1 MLGDVYCFTHSSVHL
16 FITPC
21 SRYVLGF
28 VLGAGD
34 GYKQEYGVFILLEL
48 LLELPGGGRH

>member
-1 MLGDVYCFTHSSVHL
+1 MLGDVCCFTLSSVHL
-16 FITPC
+16 FITPG
-21 SRYVLGF
+21 SGYVLGF

-34 GYKQEYGVFILLEL
+34 GYKQAYGVFI